1 MLVSHL
7 TCTAS
12 KSSLDMDRMV
22 SILSPSISFI
32 VWFEINVLF
41 VFEVSQTIFEKAAY
55 PYPLLVISDV
65 VSQKTQESK
74 YAVVHIC
81 QNENFF
87 VIDVVSYEQKQRI
100 QFKCLGF
107 AFELSCSK
115 PLTVHASCFIL
126 RKIKMPEFSALTNGT
141 VYRFSPFMRNVV
153 SPISRSAEDSSLL
166 DNDTSFSNHN
176 CTSHGFEG

>member
-41 VFEVSQTIFEKAAY
+41 VLEVSQTIFEKAAY
-55 PYPLLVISDV
+55 PYLLLVISDV
-65 VSQKTQESK
+65 VSKKTQESK

-115 PLTVHASCFIL
+115 PLTVNAS
-126 RKIKMPEFSALTNGT
+126 FSE
-141 VYRFSPFMRNVV
+141 R
-153 SPISRSAEDSSLL
+153 SRCQSSLHL
-166 DNDTSFSNHN
+166 LMAQSTDSAPS
-176 CTSHGFEG
+176 